1 MTGAVRPATSTAPWP
16 ELPWREWTP
25 TIETLHRWTQIV
37 GKVRLALAPPLNH
50 WWQVTLYAS
59 PRGLTTSPIP
69 YGSREFQI
77 DFDFVDHELRI
88 SHSDRAAFTMPL
100 EAMSVA
106 TFYSRFMAGLR
117 DRGIEVEIWPR
128 PVEVADATR
137 FDQDEAHASYDAN
150 HVERFWRGLER
161 ADRVMK
167 EFQTGFVGKASP
179 VHFFWGGFDHATSRY
194 SGRAAPRHPGGV
206 LNCPDWV
213 MEEAESRENV
223 TVGWWPLSEAPGP
236 AFYAYAYPEPAGY
249 RSAEIRPA
257 GAFFDERWGEYL
269 LPWDA
274 VRTASDPDQA
284 VLEFLRSVY
293 ETGANLAAWD
303 RRSLEAAV
311 DPGRPP
317 RRGWSMLP
325 SKARSD

>member
-1 MTGAVRPATSTAPWP
+1 VTVTVRPATSTDPWP
-16 ELPWREWTP
+16 ELPWHEWTP

-50 WWQVTLYAS
+50 WWHDTLSAS

-88 SHSDRAAFTMPL
+88 SDSDRAAFTMPL

-106 TFYSRFMAGLR
+106 TFYGRFMAGLR
-117 DRGIEVEIWPR
+117 DRGIEVRIWPR

-137 FDQDEAHASYDAN
+137 FDKDEAHASYDAN

-206 LNCPDWV
+206 LNCPAWV

-269 LPWDA
+269 LPYDA

-293 ETGANLAAWD
+293 ETGANLAGWD
-303 RRSLEAAV
+303 RRSLEPAV

-317 RRGWSMLP
+317 RRGWSVLP
-325 SKARSD
+325 TR